1 MRVYRGG
8 MGERLTIPWR
18 DALLPGAIAAAGV
31 LEMALLHT
39 PGWQIGAALE
49 VLACALL
56 VVRRS
61 LPVVSGTLAALLVF
75 VIPWFGLRLDE
86 ASVPI
91 GVVVLSAFT
100 LGRYPADRRGLVG
113 VAIIFVVIALTY
125 ALVDPRTHNW
135 GDAAFVVA
143 LFFPP
148 YVLGR
153 LVRRLAL
160 QSAQLLAQQE
170 WIEHEAAKGE
180 RLRIARELHDVLAHS
195 LSAMV
200 VQTAAARDVVRS
212 DPARAEAAL
221 DAVAAAGR
229 GALAETGRLLH
240 ALRDDENELSL
251 LPVPSLERLGE
262 LLDDY
267 RDRGLQVEAFV
278 GPEVATV
285 PAAVSLSAYRIVQ
298 ESLTNALRYSTDGTA
313 AVDLRAGDGVLQ
325 IRVSNPCDAA
335 RLDRRRRVGGF
346 RTDDAAGVGATA
358 GPSALDGTR
367 PSGIRLE
374 GSGLGLAGMAERVAL
389 FGGSLDEGVD
399 DGRYVV
405 TAILRWSSAESA
417 GSSLGRADRPG
428 RAVPNVVEGRR

>member
-1 MRVYRGG
+1 
-8 MGERLTIPWR
+8 MGERLTSRWR
-18 DALLPGAIAAAGV
+18 DALLPGALAAAGV
-31 LEMALLHT
+31 LETALLHS
-39 PGWQIGAALE
+39 PGWQIAA
-49 VLACALL
+49 VLHVVACGLL
-56 VVRRS
+56 VFRRS
-61 LPVVSGTLAALLVF
+61 LPVLAGTLAPLVVF
-75 VIPWFGLRLDE
+75 FIPWFGPHLNE

-100 LGRYPADRRGLVG
+100 LGRYPADRRGLFGMAV
-113 VAIIFVVIALTY
+113 IFAVIALTY
-125 ALVDPRTHNW
+125 AMVDPRTHNW
-135 GDAAFVVA
+135 GDVVFVVA

-153 LVRRLAL
+153 LVRRLAV

-200 VQTAAARDVVRS
+200 VQTAAARDVVRT

-240 ALRDDENELSL
+240 ALRDEGDELSL
-251 LPVPSLERLGE
+251 LPAPSLERLDE
-262 LLDDY
+262 LLTDY
-267 RDRGLQVEAFV
+267 RTRGLQVEAAV
-278 GPEVATV
+278 GPEAANV

-313 AVDLRAGDGVLQ
+313 AVDLRVGDGVLE
-325 IRVSNPCDAA
+325 IHVSNPCDMAA
-335 RLDRRRRVGGF
+335 AEGRLGAGGLG
-346 RTDDAAGVGATA
+346 RGDSAGVGATA
-358 GPSALDGTR
+358 GPSAPEATR

-389 FGGSLDEGVD
+389 FGGSLDQGVV

-405 TAILRWSSAESA
+405 TARLRWSPGEGAD
-417 GSSLGRADRPG
+417 SSGGRADLPAG
-428 RAVPNVVEGRR
+428 AVPDAVEGRR